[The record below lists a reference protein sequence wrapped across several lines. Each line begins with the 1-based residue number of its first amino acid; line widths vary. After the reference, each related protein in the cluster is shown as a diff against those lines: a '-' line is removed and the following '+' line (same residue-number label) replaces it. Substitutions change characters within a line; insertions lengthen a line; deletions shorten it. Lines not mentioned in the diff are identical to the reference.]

1 MHGDGSLDAIHAR
14 SARVNLTRNALRL
27 TASPFVLLRHCVS
40 PLLAGS
46 NLPRDTIARDSR
58 HRAHATRC
66 SRGNSSR
73 EEEWVGA
80 DLNCRPPPC
89 QGGVITRL
97 DHQPGVLRTSPNAE
111 TREEEWVGADL
122 NCRPPPCQGGVITRL
137 DHQPGYGASRA
148 RSDASLRCPGLQ
160 FKLSNRTTCGDSGHS
175 ALPPSDAVDS
185 PRAVTVRCRRFSPAR
200 HA

>member
-1 MHGDGSLDAIHAR
+1 MLCRVTRSLRSREPHSLTAFAR
-14 SARVNLTRNALRL
+14 TFKSARNHVHDAD
-27 TASPFVLLRHCVS
+27 A
-40 PLLAGS
+40 
-46 NLPRDTIARDSR
+46 RDTEV
-58 HRAHATRC
+58 
-66 SRGNSSR
+66 SRGR
-73 EEEWVGA
+73 GVGEKWVGA

-97 DHQPGVLRTSPNAE
+97 DHQPGVLRTSSNVE

-137 DHQPGYGASRA
+137 DHQPGYGASRV

-175 ALPPSDAVDS
+175 AVPPSEAVDS
-185 PRAVTVRCRRFSPAR
+185 TRAPTGRCRRFSPAR